1 MSCLWRNRPVKF
13 VHFVANIT
21 NFGGLHG
28 KRELQRKISPR
39 IGDRFSFFQR
49 VHRSICARS
58 IEWWRFECDLG
69 IAEFLM
75 TLWTFVCYIRI
86 NYICIF
92 VVILEIF
99 WKKFQMFDSKKSVK
113 IAPFI
118 SQLSWRVLKF
128 WRRENFFQV
137 KSYRSSYFRSR
148 MGQYCWLQNFS

>member
-1 MSCLWRNRPVKF
+1 MIRFPWDVLSVEKSTCEVCTFRRQHHKFRRAPWQTRTSEEDISTKEWAIFNLQSSKESSCQF
-13 VHFVANIT
+13 VSVLLNGEGLSAIWASL
-21 NFGGLHG
+21 NFIY
-28 KRELQRKISPR
+28 KYK
-39 IGDRFSFFQR
+39 
-49 VHRSICARS
+49 
-58 IEWWRFECDLG
+58 
-69 IAEFLM
+69 
-75 TLWTFVCYIRI
+75 
-86 NYICIF
+86 F